1 MTFDGLTTFAPDKE
15 AKPGLELTSIS
26 RVRMFHA
33 RQSRFSLAVGDE
45 TERSMVRVRRESS
58 TRTPRLLPGRAGES
72 VKRSGI
78 SSLHP
83 HPGRPSHA
91 HVACAVCPQLL
102 SCPSTARYVPVRSAA
117 PPARTGLS
125 QAPACP
131 ATAHMHGVVSCT
143 HAAVQFLTSS
153 FTSHPFQNLKRYP
166 QENSNRTTSH

>member
-1 MTFDGLTTFAPDKE
+1 MSYTVYVVRTRIGVDQYLPCPYVSRAPIQILACGGRRKGT
-15 AKPGLELTSIS
+15 KHGGPGPT
-26 RVRMFHA
+26 RVEY
-33 RQSRFSLAVGDE
+33 SLPPY
-45 TERSMVRVRRESS
+45 
-58 TRTPRLLPGRAGES
+58 TPRLLPGRAGES